1 MTVRDRRP
9 VRDTRAAV
17 IGAMIIGLAA
27 GTLTACSV
35 SGEPSVATRTVAASA
50 GTSVPSAAASSPG
63 GTTAPTTEVTADEV
77 AKVARTR
84 VFFGHQSVG
93 MNILEGVPGVYSALG
108 VAAPP
113 ITEGEAAAGAAGGF
127 VTHAFIGRNEK
138 PLLKIDDFSARLRAG
153 LGTQVDVAMM
163 KFCYV
168 DVYGDRDVD
177 ALFARYRDTMT
188 ALERD
193 LPKVTFIK
201 VTVPLTTRGSGA
213 QADNATRERLNALI
227 RREYTGHHLFD
238 LAAVESTAPDGTRAA
253 SPFEGQESFALFD
266 GYAADE
272 GHLNATGAR
281 RVASAWL
288 KAIAEASPK

>member
-1 MTVRDRRP
+1 
-9 VRDTRAAV
+9 
-17 IGAMIIGLAA
+17 MIIGMAA
-27 GTLTACSV
+27 WSLTACSD
-35 SGEPSVATRTVAASA
+35 SGDASVATRTTAAPA
-50 GTSVPSAAASSPG
+50 GTIVSSAAASSPG
-63 GTTAPTTEVTADEV
+63 GTTSVTTSGTTEVTASEL

-93 MNILEGVPGVYSALG
+93 MNILEGVPGVFSASG

-113 ITEGEAAAGAAGGF
+113 VKEGEAAPGAAGGF
-127 VTHAFIGRNEK
+127 VTHAFIGENEK
-138 PLLKIDDFSARLRAG
+138 PLLKIDDFNAKLRAG
-153 LGTQVDVAMM
+153 VGTQVDVAMM

-168 DVYGDRDVD
+168 DVYANRDVD
-177 ALFARYRDTMT
+177 ALFARYRDTM
-188 ALERD
+188 AGLERD
-193 LPKVTFIK
+193 FPNVTFIK
-201 VTVPLTTRGSGA
+201 VTVPLTTLGSGG

-227 RREYTGHHLFD
+227 RREYTGRHLFD

-281 RVASAWL
+281 RAASAWL